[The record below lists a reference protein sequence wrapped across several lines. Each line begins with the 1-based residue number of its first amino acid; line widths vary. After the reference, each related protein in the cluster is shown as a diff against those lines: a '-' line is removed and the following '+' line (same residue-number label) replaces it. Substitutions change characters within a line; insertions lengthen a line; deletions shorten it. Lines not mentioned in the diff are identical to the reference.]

1 MMNPSTVKPYFRGST
16 VSMDGTWFAFAD
28 RPSGSQLKIESLM
41 INNNQTYDELIIS
54 LATGNTNNVWMKS
67 KIPPSTTLCAVMA
80 EAPYYVTTADDLYI
94 KIELADGGSSTAQNI
109 SVLCAGLEI
118 IQ

>member
-1 MMNPSTVKPYFRGST
+1 
-16 VSMDGTWFAFAD
+16 
-28 RPSGSQLKIESLM
+28 
-41 INNNQTYDELIIS
+41 
-54 LATGNTNNVWMKS
+54 MKS
-67 KIPPSTTLCAVMA
+67 KIPPSTTLCVVMA
-80 EAPYYVTTADDLYI
+80 EAPYYVTAADDLYI